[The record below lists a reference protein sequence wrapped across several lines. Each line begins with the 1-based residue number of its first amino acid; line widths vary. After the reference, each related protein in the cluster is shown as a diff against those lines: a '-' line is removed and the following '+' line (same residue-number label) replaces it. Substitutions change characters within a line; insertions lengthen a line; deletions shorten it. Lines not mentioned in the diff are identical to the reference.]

1 MEQPFVPSTS
11 REIVRCD
18 VKYELILL
26 NHIYQQTCLQ
36 VHQKLNACDV
46 KHPMPRNTLHVA
58 TFNSKKFYSSL
69 NVQSKL
75 KYRKSK
81 LI

>member
-36 VHQKLNACDV
+36 VHQKLNACDLKMSRSIQCLVTLYMWQLSTV
-46 KHPMPRNTLHVA
+46 KSFIV
-58 TFNSKKFYSSL
+58 
-69 NVQSKL
+69 V
-75 KYRKSK
+75 
-81 LI
+81 